1 MRRDRSVYYEWVPI
15 DCAINRQMRFQV
27 DLISFGNINCRLTQ
41 MFHNSILIIPTVIFL
56 YEYFLNGIE
65 ITALD

>member
-1 MRRDRSVYYEWVPI
+1 MRKDRSVYYEWVPI

-27 DLISFGNINCRLTQ
+27 DLMSFGNIDWGLTQ

-56 YEYFLNGIE
+56 YKYFLYGIE
-65 ITALD
+65 IMALD